1 MKASVATG
9 PIHLMIK
16 LFNDAFRALSVE
28 VCAVDVE
35 ELASLVLH
43 AMTGKNRTFHNTRHA
58 LGMCEGMKP
67 LQVLAALFHDVVY
80 CQIDGGLPALLEPFL
95 EGVTRTEDGRLILQ
109 KISPADRATMICV
122 EVFGL
127 QSGQALPLQAGMNE
141 FLSAVVAVRVL
152 QRHLRLAHLIAIAAC
167 IEMTIPFRTTDA
179 DGHTAAQALARRVRR
194 ISESLHTELSL
205 SPQAVPAFVKTVVT
219 DAVMLANRD
228 TSGFTEAEPRQCL
241 SNTWLLLKEAD
252 ASLATHGVHS
262 LVAYRQALMRM
273 DDFFSRLDP
282 ALICQTYDDQPD
294 TEALR
299 RMGANAGRNVQF
311 SRDYLAVEITFV
323 AILEAL
329 ALGTG
334 SDGPAAMLLGD
345 MAVVV
350 PDCALG
356 KPGDPALL
364 DLLDQEHLTASIND
378 LTASPLKP
386 LMYRFLGHAGTEH
399 AASLARQMFAG
410 SLTPVAFLKNLNRE
424 MVCTVI
430 QSCASS
436 AGSRADALLALEKRI

>member
-1 MKASVATG
+1 MATG
-9 PIHLMIK
+9 PIHHIID
-16 LFNDAFRALSVE
+16 LFNEAFRGLSVE
-28 VCAVDVE
+28 VSAVDVE
-35 ELASLVLH
+35 KLANLVQH
-43 AMTGKNRTFHNTRHA
+43 AMTGENRTFHNTSHA

-95 EGVTRTEDGRLILQ
+95 EGVTSAEDDRLILQ
-109 KISPADRATMICV
+109 KIAPADRATTICAD
-122 EVFGL
+122 VFGFRP
-127 QSGQALPLQAGMNE
+127 GQVLPLQVGMNE

-152 QRHLRLAHLIAIAAC
+152 QRHLRLAHLIAIAAS

-194 ISESLHTELSL
+194 ISETWHTELSL
-205 SPQAVPAFVKTVVT
+205 SQQDIAAFVKTVVT
-219 DAVMLANRD
+219 DAVLLANRD
-228 TSGFTEAEPRQCL
+228 TSGFTEAGPRQCL
-241 SNTWLLLKEAD
+241 TNTWLLLKEAN

-262 LVAYRQALMRM
+262 LVAYREALMRM
-273 DDFFSRLDP
+273 DVFFSRLDP
-282 ALICQTYDDQPD
+282 VLICQTYDDQPGTD
-294 TEALR
+294 TLR
-299 RMGANAGRNVQF
+299 KMGVNAGRNVQF
-311 SRDYLAVEITFV
+311 SRDYLAVEIAFV

-329 ALGTG
+329 ALCTG
-334 SDGPAAMLLGD
+334 SDCPAAILLGD
-345 MAVVV
+345 MAVAL
-350 PDCALG
+350 PDWALG
-356 KPGDPALL
+356 TPGDPALL

-386 LMYRFLGHAGTEH
+386 LMYRFLGHAGIGH
-399 AASLARQMFAG
+399 AASLARQMFDG
-410 SLTPVAFLKNLNRE
+410 SLAPVDFLKNLNRE

>member
-1 MKASVATG
+1 VATG
-9 PIHLMIK
+9 PIHHIID
-16 LFNDAFRALSVE
+16 LFNEAFRGLSVE
-28 VCAVDVE
+28 VSAVDVE
-35 ELASLVLH
+35 KLANLVQH
-43 AMTGKNRTFHNTRHA
+43 AMTGENRTFHNTSHA

-95 EGVTRTEDGRLILQ
+95 EGVTSAEDDRLILQ
-109 KISPADRATMICV
+109 KIAPADRATTICAD
-122 EVFGL
+122 VFGFRP
-127 QSGQALPLQAGMNE
+127 GQVLPLQVGMNE

-152 QRHLRLAHLIAIAAC
+152 QRHLRLAHLIAIAAS

-194 ISESLHTELSL
+194 ISETWHTELSL
-205 SPQAVPAFVKTVVT
+205 SQQDIAAFVKTVVT
-219 DAVMLANRD
+219 DAVLLANRD
-228 TSGFTEAEPRQCL
+228 TSGFTEAGPRQCL
-241 SNTWLLLKEAD
+241 TNTWLLLKEAN

-262 LVAYRQALMRM
+262 LVAYREALMRM
-273 DDFFSRLDP
+273 DVFFSRLDP
-282 ALICQTYDDQPD
+282 VLICQTYDDQPGTD
-294 TEALR
+294 TLR
-299 RMGANAGRNVQF
+299 KMGVNAGRNVQF
-311 SRDYLAVEITFV
+311 SRDYLAVEIAFV

-329 ALGTG
+329 ALCTG
-334 SDGPAAMLLGD
+334 SDCPAAILLGD
-345 MAVVV
+345 MAVAL
-350 PDCALG
+350 PDWALG
-356 KPGDPALL
+356 TPGDPALL

-386 LMYRFLGHAGTEH
+386 LMYRFLGHAGIGH
-399 AASLARQMFAG
+399 AASLARQMFDG
-410 SLTPVAFLKNLNRE
+410 SLAPVDFLKNLNRE